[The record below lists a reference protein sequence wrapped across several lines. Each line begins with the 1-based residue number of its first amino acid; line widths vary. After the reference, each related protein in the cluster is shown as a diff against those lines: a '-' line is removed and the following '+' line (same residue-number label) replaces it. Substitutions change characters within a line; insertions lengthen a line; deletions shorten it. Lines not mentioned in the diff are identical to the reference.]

1 MHPAGDLCPKDLY
14 PGLAWLSKRGP
25 CTCMLKVRY
34 YEHNSSGHAL
44 LRCLTKL
51 HQLSTTNACIN
62 TTRCGHEW
70 LQPCTY
76 TIKKHR
82 PDRPRRRAILRS
94 SADLCRTIDSLF
106 LLILLPRILLL
117 SFSPIPP
124 ILGFDGIFFLQ
135 NRATMGDV
143 TFPKI
148 EHAVASVS
156 GVQGRIGGSGSSH
169 LTETCPKLV
178 LIGAGE
184 TDATKLELLG
194 SWVLNL

>member
-14 PGLAWLSKRGP
+14 PGLGSLVEQARA
-25 CTCMLKVRY
+25 MHMHA
-34 YEHNSSGHAL
+34 ESSL
-44 LRCLTKL
+44 LRA
-51 HQLSTTNACIN
+51 QL
-62 TTRCGHEW
+62 
-70 LQPCTY
+70 Q
-76 TIKKHR
+76 
-82 PDRPRRRAILRS
+82 RPRRRVILRS

-156 GVQGRIGGSGSSH
+156 GVQGRIRGSGSSH

-194 SWVLNL
+194 S